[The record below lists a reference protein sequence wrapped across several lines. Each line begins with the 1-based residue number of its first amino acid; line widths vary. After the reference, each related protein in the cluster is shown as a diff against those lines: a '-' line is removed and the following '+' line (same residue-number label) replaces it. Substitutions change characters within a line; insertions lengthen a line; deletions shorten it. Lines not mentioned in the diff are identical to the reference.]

1 MKLYISQGPNPTAV
15 RFFVLEKQLPVDL
28 IQPVEVDVVKGEN
41 RQPPYVTTINPFG
54 QLPALQ
60 LDNGAVICEVTA
72 ICEYL
77 DGFGAAPSLI
87 GTTPE
92 EQAETRMWTRRVDLN
107 ICDSAANIIRYSP
120 DIALEFFKTRR
131 VCMPEAVDGLTRSVT
146 QSLDL
151 VDRLMGENT
160 YLVGER
166 FSLADIFMFAF
177 FLTLGSR
184 LPFLLDPQ
192 RQNLH
197 RWYDTVQ
204 ARPAVQS
211 LRPQRRS
218 ARKE

>member
-1 MKLYISQGPNPTAV
+1 MKLYISLGPNPTVV
-15 RFFVLEKQLPVDL
+15 RFFILEKQLPSDL
-28 IQPVEVDVVKGEN
+28 IEPVEINVVKGEN
-41 RQPPYVTTINPFG
+41 REPPYVTNVNPFG

-60 LDNGAVICEVTA
+60 LNSGAVICEVTA

-77 DGFGAAPSLI
+77 DGFGESPSLI

-107 ICDSAANIIRYSP
+107 ICDPAANIIRYSP
-120 DIALEFFKTRR
+120 ELSLELFKNRR

-146 QSLDL
+146 NSLNL
-151 VDRLMGENT
+151 VDRLMAGKT
-160 YLVGER
+160 YLCGER
-166 FSLADIFMFAF
+166 FSLADIFMFSF

-197 RWYDTVQ
+197 RWHNTVH
-204 ARPAVQS
+204 ARPSVQS
-211 LRPQRRS
+211 LRPQPKS
-218 ARKE
+218 